1 MKPSPVRE
9 LARRYAG
16 GELSLEE
23 YRKQRRHL
31 IDAVCAGT
39 LEIEYGETEARRPK
53 NMKRRWL
60 IAIPAIVLI
69 VIAIGIGTTLHMR
82 ESGRRHTRIVPAV
95 KAAQVS
101 GVQLLHNFADA
112 NDWSGASIGSFL
124 QQWQKLSANE
134 RQAARNSYL
143 FPRLLAQLHEQ
154 IVSQQAMLEIAPDP
168 AAATRH
174 LAQLQQLSDTLN
186 ENQN

>member
-23 YRKQRRHL
+23 YRKQRRHM
-31 IDAVCAGT
+31 IDAMCAGT
-39 LEIEYGETEARRPK
+39 LTIEYGETQPRRLK
-53 NMKRRWL
+53 SRKRRWL
-60 IAIPAIVLI
+60 IAISAAA
-69 VIAIGIGTTLHMR
+69 VIIAVGIGATLQLHS
-82 ESGRRHTRIVPAV
+82 SGRRQSRSVPAAN
-95 KAAQVS
+95 AARVS
-101 GVQLLHNFADA
+101 GIQLLHDFADA
-112 NDWSGASIGSFL
+112 NDWSGASIGNFL
-124 QQWQKLSANE
+124 QQWQRLPLSE

-168 AAATRH
+168 AAAARH
-174 LAQLQQLSDTLN
+174 LTQLQQLSATLDGN
-186 ENQN
+186 RQN

>member
-39 LEIEYGETEARRPK
+39 LEIEYGEARARQIK
-53 NMKRRWL
+53 SRRRRWL
-60 IAIPAIVLI
+60 IAIPVVA
-69 VIAIGIGTTLHMR
+69 VIIIAAGIGTRLHMR
-82 ESGRRHTRIVPAV
+82 ESGRTHTRTVPA
-95 KAAQVS
+95 ASATQGS

-112 NDWSGASIGSFL
+112 NDWSSASIGSFL
-124 QQWQKLSANE
+124 QQWQKLPANE

-168 AAATRH
+168 AAAARH
-174 LAQLQQLSDTLN
+174 LAQLRQFSATLN
-186 ENQN
+186 ENQK